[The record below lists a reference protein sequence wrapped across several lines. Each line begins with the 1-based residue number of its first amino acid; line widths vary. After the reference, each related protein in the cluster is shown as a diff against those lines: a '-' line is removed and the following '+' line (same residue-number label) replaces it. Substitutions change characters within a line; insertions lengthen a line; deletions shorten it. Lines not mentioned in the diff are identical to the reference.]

1 MAIPVSMYQ
10 EYVAAQDKTIVA
22 SSTDNFSLPST
33 AQIAM
38 TTIQQQQN
46 DLDQQQVNLQGSYQT
61 DSLDTATITEQT
73 ISLDPQNIV
82 TVQPDGLDTQSL
94 TVQGIPLEAKS
105 EPEWLCK
112 T

>member
-10 EYVAAQDKTIVA
+10 DIIAAQDKTNT
-22 SSTDNFSLPST
+22 SSTDNFTLPSG

-61 DSLDTATITEQT
+61 DGLDTQTITEQS
-73 ISLDPQNIV
+73 ISLDPQTMV
-82 TVQPDGLDTQSL
+82 AVQPDSLDTQSL
-94 TVQGIPLEAKS
+94 TVQEIPLETKD
-105 EPEWLCK
+105 EPV
-112 T
+112 